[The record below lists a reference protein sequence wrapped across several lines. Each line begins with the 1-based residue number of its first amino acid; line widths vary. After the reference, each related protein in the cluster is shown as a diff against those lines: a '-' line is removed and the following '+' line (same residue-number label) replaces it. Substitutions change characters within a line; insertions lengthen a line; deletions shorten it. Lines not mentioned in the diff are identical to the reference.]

1 MVIFM
6 RNRNRLMVTYI
17 FSDHRSSHFETNR
30 LKTFQLGSFVKRNFF
45 IRLKFP
51 SRLYPSIF
59 WKLFQ
64 IFTRRQFI
72 IKYISPWWNFT
83 PNILFSFTLKIESV
97 WNYMRI
103 EGLEKLQKFDVAVK
117 KKQKNN
123 AYQFVFFSLKY
134 KTLEQKASLSFY
146 NQNKACTVYFENHK
160 KSNLHQ
166 NVLSVNLF
174 VWIS

>member
-1 MVIFM
+1 MTASLSKVLKIKHLNSTIIMSSRSKNQLITRRKLVIFM
-6 RNRNRLMVTYI
+6 RNRNRLMVTRTYI

-117 KKQKNN
+117 KKQKK
-123 AYQFVFFSLKY
+123 QC
-134 KTLEQKASLSFY
+134 LSICFLLPE
-146 NQNKACTVYFENHK
+146 V
-160 KSNLHQ
+160 
-166 NVLSVNLF
+166 
-174 VWIS
+174 